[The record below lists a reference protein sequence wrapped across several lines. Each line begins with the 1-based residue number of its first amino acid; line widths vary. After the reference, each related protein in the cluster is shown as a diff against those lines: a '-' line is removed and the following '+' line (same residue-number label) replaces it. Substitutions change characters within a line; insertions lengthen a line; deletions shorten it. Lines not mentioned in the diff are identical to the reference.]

1 MLHVPLISART
12 LLQYYNNILSLIKY
26 YLTDCEIQNMK
37 DSFCNFSPSEIM
49 SDVKH
54 RKHRT
59 NFSKTAPPGGTRSSS
74 SSGKRAAVPPS
85 SSKKEETSD
94 SRFYWLN
101 AGICL
106 IAMVICGY
114 KHANL
119 MYTIHENNMWFSNI
133 KVIFLLV

>member
-1 MLHVPLISART
+1 MLLVLLISART
-12 LLQYYNNILSLIKY
+12 LILYYHKILSLIKY
-26 YLTDCEIQNMK
+26 CLTDCGTPKNKIFFLQL
-37 DSFCNFSPSEIM
+37 FPLEIM

-74 SSGKRAAVPPS
+74 SSGKRAAVPPNS
-85 SSKKEETSD
+85 SRKEETSD

>member
-1 MLHVPLISART
+1 MLLVLLISART
-12 LLQYYNNILSLIKY
+12 LILYYHKILSLIKY
-26 YLTDCEIQNMK
+26 CLTNVGIQNMK
-37 DSFCNFSPSEIM
+37 CSFYNFYPLEIM

-74 SSGKRAAVPPS
+74 SSGKRAAVPPT